1 MAKGIYLGIDSL
13 SRKVKKMYLGIEGVA
28 RKVKKGYVGV
38 NGIARLFFTLGT
50 MFRYVTK
57 ITILGQ
63 THSGVKSSRYGGC
76 GVGDYY
82 IHFSDRQYPFD
93 GGYGMAVDMRDY
105 TTVPLDVNNSGN
117 QDLAPRA
124 VGLRDCAIV
133 TNVIPVWNGDEELSM
148 YDSELTRSVIA
159 SNYTFNCAGSAPLGD
174 LAMFYESGRY
184 SPRVLRVTSEGTME
198 NDALIPG
205 YMYTLEPVDQFGKY
219 NIVYILPS
227 SGEDSHKIYSIS
239 EELVAEEIYSDPG
252 AYSSTASVFSTRDY
266 VFTTEP
272 YTYHKDD
279 WHLNVFDDEFAHIG
293 VTSLI
298 SKDQYYRR
306 YIPMGSQLVAMGG
319 YTSDESKIP
328 YLDYIDEELV
338 QVFQDPEFEDQF
350 SPSYGDYGNNKDM
363 GFGKYGEDK
372 VCVYYGRNTD
382 GSVFWYGTTFAV
394 YENV

>member
-38 NGIARLFFTLGT
+38 NGLARLFFTLGT

-57 ITILGQ
+57 ITILGEA
-63 THSGVKSSRYGGC
+63 HNGVKSSRYGGC

-82 IHFSDRQYPFD
+82 IHFADSRHPFN
-93 GGYGMAVDMRDY
+93 GCYGMAVDMRDH
-105 TTVPLDVNNSGN
+105 TTVPLDVKDSGD

-124 VGLRDCAIV
+124 VGLRDCAIA
-133 TNVIPVWNGDEELSM
+133 TNVIPVYNANRELSM

-159 SNYTFNCAGSAPLGD
+159 SNYSFNCAGSAPLGD
-174 LAMFYESGRY
+174 LAMFYESGQY

-198 NDALIPG
+198 NDALVPG
-205 YMYTLEPVDQFGKY
+205 YLYSLEPVDQFGKY
-219 NIVYILPS
+219 NVVYMMS
-227 SGEDSHKIYSIS
+227 TSDGHKIYSIS
-239 EELVAEEIYSDPG
+239 EELVVEEIYSDPE
-252 AYSSTASVFSTRDY
+252 AYETYAKVFATRDY
-266 VFTTEP
+266 VFTSLP
-272 YTYHKDD
+272 AAYDRVNYG
-279 WHLNVFDDEFAHIG
+279 LNVFDDELTHIG
-293 VTSLI
+293 TTELI
-298 SKDQYYRR
+298 SRQQYARR

-319 YTSDESKIP
+319 RATGDSKIP

-350 SPSYGDYGNNKDM
+350 SPTYGDAGSNKDM

-382 GSVFWYGTTFAV
+382 GSVFWYGTTFAI